1 MRAFKLAVQTVAI
14 IVVLPAIIVGVL
26 GFLFSPLQP
35 TARATEPRDVME
47 ANDLMLSEAVKE
59 QVSQSGEAES
69 QEEAVEVAVECEESP
84 DEATEREVS
93 SSEALEVEDPSD
105 EVSEPDGSLEEIAG
119 WTYQPEGAIEGES
132 DADRHTSSELRTQG
146 VIDDGDCRYMWY
158 SQRVLPGGGLDIEGR
173 HTSEDG
179 YVVDAQNRIVVASSD
194 LPYGAEIDI
203 PFGDGKAIVLDTG
216 CAPGVLDIY
225 TDF

>member
-1 MRAFKLAVQTVAI
+1 MWIYYLFIKPVLLGI
-14 IVVLPAIIVGVL
+14 IFELL
-26 GFLFSPLQP
+26 GDASCRNTF
-35 TARATEPRDVME
+35 T
-47 ANDLMLSEAVKE
+47 EAVKK
-59 QVSQSGEAES
+59 QVSQSDEAES
-69 QEEAVEVAVECEESP
+69 QEEAVEAAAECEESP
-84 DEATEREVS
+84 DEVLGHEGS
-93 SSEALEVEDPSD
+93 SD
-105 EVSEPDGSLEEIAG
+105 EVPEPEGSLEEIAG

-158 SQRVLPGGGLDIEGR
+158 SQRVLPGGGLAIEGR

-203 PFGDGKAIVLDTG
+203 PFGGGKAIVLDTG